1 MIYIKRFVREMISGK
16 KKKKKRCGEKPKKKK
31 LKQAK
36 VKKFVN

>member
-16 KKKKKRCGEKPKKKK
+16 KKKKKRCGEKPKKK